1 VDDAYGPL
9 RAGAIERAKEWEPS
23 WYGATVSPQ
32 LNRPMATE
40 GRTQSDFWKAF
51 LSRTSLPRLT
61 ARGGMTPF
69 PRDRRTL

>member
-1 VDDAYGPL
+1 MTRTGRFARVQSSG
-9 RAGAIERAKEWEPS
+9 RRSGEPS